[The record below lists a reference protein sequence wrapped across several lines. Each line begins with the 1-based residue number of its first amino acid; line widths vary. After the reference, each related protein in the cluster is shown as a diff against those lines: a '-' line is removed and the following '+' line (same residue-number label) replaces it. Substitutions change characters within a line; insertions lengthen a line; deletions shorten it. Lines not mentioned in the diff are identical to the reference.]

1 MRITDSQSKQVMNM
15 KNSIFWVLA
24 GIVLV
29 MPVYA
34 QEVRPSENMFG
45 SGTYEQAADVRP
57 GKSFSTIAEAMKL
70 LPSFP
75 KVEQV
80 ISEKAKYVAD
90 STVYAPYKLA
100 LEQAM
105 AASQPKYFE
114 LSARLDKARQR
125 QAQRGQA
132 AMQQY
137 NKNVEAGL
145 LPSQQE
151 MMQIIMSSGVNL
163 DKASEQDIM
172 ELVAG
177 SIAPKWGVSKEEYL
191 KIINMAQ
198 RNPKQTE
205 AYLQTNHPQL
215 YQRLYAANADG
226 AMVNEISDSRN
237 DKFAQIAE
245 ELQSCMGRL
254 NEAMEDYNKRP
265 ISMLADNLRQEWLS
279 SDEARQV
286 DAIEKALWER
296 VAEWESGLS
305 LNASGFADV
314 AYPAWWTA
322 ERKKANKLIDQWNR
336 RAAQEWLSY
345 AGDAQQQFKAIFDK
359 AAALETENE
368 KLAKQGDSENAIYIA
383 NQQQLLS
390 LFNMLKTLLNPY
402 QDALNF
408 PCIDHLDEDGT
419 THLGKG

>member
-45 SGTYEQAADVRP
+45 SGTYEQVADVRP
-57 GKSFSTIAEAMKL
+57 GKSFSTIAEAIKL
-70 LPSFP
+70 LPAFP

-205 AYLQTNHPQL
+205 TYLQTNHPQL

-305 LNASGFADV
+305 LNASGFVDV

-359 AAALETENE
+359 AAVLETENE